1 MNPVFRRTCAALLLL
16 TLLALPGLV
25 SAKDGVLTIE
35 DSKFTPDT
43 VTINKGEKLT
53 VTNGTQKKQWIW
65 GQSGDWAFDFRA
77 TKEDGWTH
85 EPGQS
90 LTVTLKRPGK
100 YVIGNAFDGK
110 MYATVIVGP

>member
-1 MNPVFRRTCAALLLL
+1 VFRRLYAALFLVPLL
-16 TLLALPGLV
+16 TMPSLAY
-25 SAKDGVLTIE
+25 AKDGVLAIE
-35 DSKFTPDT
+35 DGRFSPDT

-53 VTNGTQKKQWIW
+53 VTNNTQKKQWVW

-90 LTVTLKRPGK
+90 LTVTLKRPGR
-100 YVIGNAFDGK
+100 YTLGNAFDGK
-110 MYATVIVGP
+110 MHATVIVGP

>member
-1 MNPVFRRTCAALLLL
+1 MFRIRYAALLLVPLL
-16 TLLALPGLV
+16 TLTSLAD
-25 SAKDGVLTIE
+25 AKDGVLTIE
-35 DSKFTPDT
+35 DGKFTPET

-53 VTNGTQKKQWIW
+53 VANSTQKKQWIW

-77 TKEDGWTH
+77 TAENEWTH

-110 MYATVIVGP
+110 MHATVIVGP